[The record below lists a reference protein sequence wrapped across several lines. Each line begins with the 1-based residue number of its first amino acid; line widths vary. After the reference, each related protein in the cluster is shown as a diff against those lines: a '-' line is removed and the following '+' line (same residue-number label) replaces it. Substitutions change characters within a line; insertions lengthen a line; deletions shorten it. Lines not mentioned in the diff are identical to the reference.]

1 MSIIAL
7 YKVNVVL
14 VVKNHTTQFSF
25 LLIYEKKINVIPF
38 LTYKDKGFA

>member
-1 MSIIAL
+1 MSITAL

-25 LLIYEKKINVIPF
+25 LLIYEKKNRCNTIF
-38 LTYKDKGFA
+38 DS